1 MANLDLILQH
11 VKVSE
16 GGLSSDPRDNA
27 SSFPSST
34 YDPKTK
40 KPFHTNKGV
49 TYRTYVNYCN
59 INKRKPTDTEFIK
72 MDDKLWKSI
81 LRSLYVA
88 PFRLEEI
95 NSQGVAEIIF
105 EAHWGGGG
113 NEMELDLQ
121 RYLRQK
127 GFNIAVDGNIG
138 NATLKAVND
147 YTKSKNNEIDLIKY
161 LTKERLAYLKSLKD
175 WPTYQGGWT
184 KRVLEV
190 EKRALAF
197 VQNAKEIV
205 SENKNTLLGGGLLV
219 GLLALGFLLKN
230 KA

>member
-1 MANLDLILQH
+1 MANLDLILEH

-34 YDPKTK
+34 YDPKTR
-40 KPFHTNKGV
+40 KPYHTNRGV

-72 MDDKLWKSI
+72 MDATLWRNI
-81 LRSLYVA
+81 LRSLYVT

-121 RYLRQK
+121 RYLREK
-127 GFNIAVDGNIG
+127 GFNIAVDGQIG
-138 NATLKAVND
+138 NQTLTSVNK
-147 YTKSKNNEIDLIKY
+147 YTKSKTNEIDLIKY
-161 LTKERLAYLKSLKD
+161 MTKERLVYLKSLKD
-175 WPTYQGGWT
+175 WPTYKVGWS
-184 KRVLEV
+184 KRVADV
-190 EKRALAF
+190 EKRALDF
-197 VQNAKEIV
+197 VGKTSVA
-205 SENKNTLLGGGLLV
+205 GGGLLV
-219 GLLALGFLLKN
+219 GLLALGAFFKN